1 MLEAHRGGGE
11 LGLSWR
17 NAARGM
23 NRHRTRD
30 DLLAVADALIANGV
44 TAPDHLLGRTASAG
58 GLAFGMSLCR
68 IVHTDTRA

>member
-11 LGLSWR
+11 LGLAWR

-58 GLAFGMSLCR
+58 GLAFGMSFCR